1 MGIRVAIDTDIGD
14 DIDDAL
20 ALALAARSPELE
32 LVAVTTVYGDVE
44 TRARLAAKLLE
55 ALGRDVPVAPGSSK
69 PLYGEAP
76 GRPPIYSTALGS
88 GDSYSNIV
96 ERHAVDLLE
105 ELVEG
110 GGVDVIITLGPLT
123 NLALLFMKRPDL
135 VGRVRLVT
143 MGGAYSLNTAEYNIR
158 CDPEAARAV
167 ISASCDKVLVGLDVT
182 LKCVMSDE
190 MLRELYA
197 GGEEYKEV
205 LAAYTRAWR
214 AWAGHNPILH
224 DPLAVAVSF
233 NRGLVSLEPAHVE
246 VEVQGRY
253 TRGYTVITD
262 GEPNAEVCREVDV
275 EAFLRL
281 FRERVL

>member
-1 MGIRVAIDTDIGD
+1 M
-14 DIDDAL
+14 
-20 ALALAARSPELE
+20 
-32 LVAVTTVYGDVE
+32 
-44 TRARLAAKLLE
+44 
-55 ALGRDVPVAPGSSK
+55 
-69 PLYGEAP
+69 
-76 GRPPIYSTALGS
+76 
-88 GDSYSNIV
+88 V

-110 GGVDVIITLGPLT
+110 GEVDLIITLGPLT
-123 NLALLFMKRPDL
+123 NLALLFLKRPDL
-135 VGRVRLVT
+135 AEGIGLVT

-167 ISASCDKVLVGLDVT
+167 ISTSCEKVLVGLDVT

-190 MLRELYA
+190 MLKELYE

-205 LAAYTRAWR
+205 LAAYTKAWR
-214 AWAGHNPILH
+214 AWTGHNPILH

-233 NRGLVSLEPAHVE
+233 NRGLVRLEPAHVE

-253 TRGYTVITD
+253 TRGYTVITN
-262 GEPNAEVCREVDV
+262 GEPNAKVCKDVDV
-275 EAFLRL
+275 EGFLKL